1 MQATD
6 AKPQASSEAV
16 ARQLLDFWMFIVRK
30 SAGSRMFAVL
40 AELDIGFS
48 QMKTLH
54 MLDGCREELSVKEL
68 SEHLGVSLPGASRLT
83 DGLLRRGWA
92 ERREDERDRRIKR
105 VRITQE
111 GRAVVTR
118 INEARLEGLEEFT
131 ASMSD
136 TQRDGLS
143 RALAAL
149 DLEED

>member
-6 AKPQASSEAV
+6 AKAQASPELV
-16 ARQLLDFWMFIVRK
+16 ARQLHDFWMFIVRK
-30 SAGSRMFAVL
+30 GSGTRMFAVL
-40 AELDIGFS
+40 AELGIGFS

-54 MLDGCREELSVKEL
+54 MLNGCREELSVKEL

-92 ERREDERDRRIKR
+92 ERREDEHDRRIKR
-105 VRITQE
+105 VRITEE

-118 INEARLEGLEEFT
+118 INDARLEGLEEFT
-131 ASMSD
+131 TSMSD
-136 TQRDGLS
+136 SQRDGLS